1 MNKERYVE
9 KMTDLVED
17 KLLEMGVSPYFTI
30 EDGWEEN
37 EELSMRLYHDVNGH
51 EISFDLADLYAQK
64 KEEDIK
70 IRTQFNNNI
79 LQSVVLFVEREN
91 ALNLDT
97 RSYSDDDY
105 DDDYDDEEEDYE
117 DDLDDEEVTRAEY
130 EDELDDEYDDDE
142 DEEEDY
148 DEDDEYDDD
157 DYDDEDDEYEDD
169 EEEEEEEVDFSSKV
183 SNLLT
188 PLKFK
193 EVSNSNGAVMMAT
206 LPSNFNGDLEK
217 VSKRYQ
223 KQMSEL
229 PYSGYFVTK
238 PNKQDVLVF
247 DADTFDKE
255 EVESIVKDLY
265 EKGGELEVK
274 DASER
279 KNEEL
284 FR

>member
-37 EELSMRLYHDVNGH
+37 EQLSMRLYHDVNGH

-97 RSYSDDDY
+97 RSYDDEE
-105 DDDYDDEEEDYE
+105 DYDDEDEDYE

-130 EDELDDEYDDDE
+130 EDEIEDEYDD
-142 DEEEDY
+142 
-148 DEDDEYDDD
+148 YDDD
-157 DYDDEDDEYEDD
+157 DYDEDEEDEYDDDYDDDEYED
-169 EEEEEEEVDFSSKV
+169 EEEEADFSSKV
-183 SNLLT
+183 SSLLT

-193 EVSNSNGAVMMAT
+193 EVLNSNGAVMMAT

-223 KQMSEL
+223 KQISEL

>member
-37 EELSMRLYHDVNGH
+37 EQLSMRLYHDVNGH

-79 LQSVVLFVEREN
+79 MQSVVLFVEREN

-97 RSYSDDDY
+97 RSY
-105 DDDYDDEEEDYE
+105 DDEEDYEEDFDEDYE

-130 EDELDDEYDDDE
+130 EDEIEDEYDDYDDDYDE

-148 DEDDEYDDD
+148 DDDDYEDDEDEYDDD
-157 DYDDEDDEYEDD
+157 EYED
-169 EEEEEEEVDFSSKV
+169 EEVDFSSKV
-183 SNLLT
+183 SSLLT

-206 LPSNFNGDLEK
+206 LPDNFNGDLEK

-223 KQMSEL
+223 KQISEL
-229 PYSGYFVTK
+229 PYNGYFVTK
-238 PNKQDVLVF
+238 PNKQDVLIF

-274 DASER
+274 GVDLDKYMGR
-279 KNEEL
+279 
-284 FR
+284 